1 MSPDEAKKQGFVL
14 IGGSAPLDRKPEPA
28 AEALDILTPRAG
40 QSDITTSLQQRM
52 REVFGND

>member
-1 MSPDEAKKQGFVL
+1 MSPDEAKKQGFVM
-14 IGGSAPLDRKPEPA
+14 IGGSAPIDRKPEPA

-52 REVFGND
+52 KEMFGHE